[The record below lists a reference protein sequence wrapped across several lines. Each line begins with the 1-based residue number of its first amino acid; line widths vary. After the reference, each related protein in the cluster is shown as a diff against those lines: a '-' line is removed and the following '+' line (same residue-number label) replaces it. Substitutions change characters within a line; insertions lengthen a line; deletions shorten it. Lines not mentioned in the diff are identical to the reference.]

1 MLRIFDVR
9 QRMLQVLY
17 NLYLYYISNKTKVGN
32 LVQLFVFVERS
43 GSTVTPCFIE
53 KFSFEYYFSEKTLP
67 ALISVLP
74 Y

>member
-9 QRMLQVLY
+9 QRMLQSY
-17 NLYLYYISNKTKVGN
+17 KYFIIIYITSPTRLRLEIFVELD
-32 LVQLFVFVERS
+32 LVQLSHLVSLR
-43 GSTVTPCFIE
+43 TE
-53 KFSFEYYFSEKTLP
+53 KLSFEYYFSEKTLP

>member
-1 MLRIFDVR
+1 MYDKECYKYFIIYIYITSPTRLRLEIWF
-9 QRMLQVLY
+9 
-17 NLYLYYISNKTKVGN
+17 SC
-32 LVQLFVFVERS
+32 LFLLNYRS